1 MLKREYIQFFS
12 SLSSLLSD
20 VSNKSQGSVYLVQKQ
35 LPASAD
41 TSSPVLKEEGQSS
54 LESQPVP
61 SILIRATDGRTGN
74 SNPKNN
80 TSSESKKNTPTS
92 KIKISTVVASTQLET
107 FYTRYAE
114 ICKAGMTGMKK
125 RDRSAKKKG
134 KAKAKGP
141 TKVTKA

>member
-1 MLKREYIQFFS
+1 MATHLSHEEFFS
-12 SLSSLLSD
+12 SLSSLLAG
-20 VSNKSQGSVYLVQKQ
+20 VTNKSQGSIYLVQKQ
-35 LPASAD
+35 LPAFAD
-41 TSSPVLKEEGQSS
+41 ASPQEQRQSS

-61 SILIRATDGRTGN
+61 LILIRATDGRTGN

-80 TSSESKKNTPTS
+80 TSSKSEKNTPTS
-92 KIKISTVVASTQLET
+92 KVKISTVVASTQLET